1 LQEMGFWH
9 GIENY
14 SVHLDGRKKGA
25 PPATLLS
32 YFPEDALVL
41 IDESHVTVPQVGGM
55 FRGDQA
61 RKRNLVDFGFRLPSA
76 LDNRPLSFPEFE
88 THLHQVVYVSAT
100 PGDYELEKSGGLIAE
115 QVIRP
120 TGLMDPVIEV
130 RGARQQVDD
139 ILEEIR
145 ICAKR
150 GERVLIT
157 TLTKKMAEDLTDY
170 LQDVGVRVRYIH
182 SDIDTLERVELIR
195 GLRRGDYDVLV
206 GINLL
211 REGLD
216 IPEVSLVGILDA
228 DKEGFLRSTRS
239 LIQTIGRASR
249 HVNGR
254 VLLYG
259 DTITDSMKR
268 AIDETSRRREI
279 QGAYNQEHGITPE
292 SIRKAVGSPLMEVF
306 EADHATVPS
315 IGPGGLVTAAEGTS
329 TAELRRA
336 MREAAENL
344 EFERA
349 GELRDQIR
357 AREAGGAEASDAPA
371 GRSSG
376 GRGRGR
382 RR

>member
-1 LQEMGFWH
+1 
-9 GIENY
+9 IENY
-14 SVHLDGRKKGA
+14 SVHLDGREKGA
-25 PPATLLS
+25 PPSTLLS
-32 YFPEDALVL
+32 YFPEDALIL
-41 IDESHVTVPQVGGM
+41 IDESHVTIPQVGGM

-88 THLHQVVYVSAT
+88 THLHQVIYVSAT
-100 PGDYELEKSGGLIAE
+100 PGDYELTKSGGLIAE
-115 QVIRP
+115 QMIRP

-150 GERVLIT
+150 DERVLVT

-182 SDIDTLERVELIR
+182 SDVDTLERVELIR

-254 VLLYG
+254 VILYG
-259 DTITDSMKR
+259 DRVTDSMKR
-268 AIDETSRRREI
+268 AIEETDRRRVI
-279 QGAYNQEHGITPE
+279 QHAYNQEHGITPE
-292 SIRKAVGSPLMEVF
+292 SIRKSIGSPLVEVF
-306 EADHATVPS
+306 EADHSTTPS
-315 IGPGGLVTAAEGTS
+315 IGPGGLVAAAQGTS

-357 AREAGGAEASDAPA
+357 ARETDATTQDATAAA
-371 GRSSG
+371 GRA